1 MPTIFVRDELR
12 AAIEAATGGLCTVHY
27 TQSGQPSY
35 FRWIPKF
42 NLEDLGPGYG
52 TGVHPAFIVDGVV
65 RDGLWIGMYPG
76 IVKNGELLSLPG
88 VDPTVS
94 QPYTYFVNAAR
105 ACGAGFHVMTNAEW
119 AAVALLT
126 AKSGAQPR
134 GNTNWG
140 RAHDATWETARRVD
154 GGTPGNTSGAGRT
167 LTGTGPLTWRHDGSP
182 AGIADLVG
190 NVWEFTPGIR
200 LVDGEIQVLENN
212 NAATASAFDDSAPWK
227 AIRLSDGALVAP
239 GTAGTAKY
247 DSLVAYSDDGVV
259 NDLGNFQIDDVVD
272 FRNGPAGSDSH
283 AYDFNSMVFNSLPAD
298 TGITIPAVMRG
309 ILLAPG
315 SISANGRIWMRNHGK
330 RYPLRGGGWGHGSTA
345 GLGALTL
352 SDPPL
357 YADSRFGARLAKV

>member
-12 AAIEAATGGLCTVHY
+12 AAVEAATGGLCTVHY

-42 NLEDLGPGYG
+42 NLQDIGPDYG

-88 VDPTVS
+88 VDPTTS
-94 QPYTYFVNAAR
+94 QPYTYFVSAAR

-126 AKSGAQPR
+126 AKSGSQPR
-134 GNTNWG
+134 GNSEWG
-140 RAHDATWETARRVD
+140 RAHDAHWETARRVD
-154 GGTPGNTSGAGRT
+154 GGTPGSTSGTGRT
-167 LTGTGPLTWRHDGSP
+167 LTGAGPLTWRHDGSP

-190 NVWEFTPGIR
+190 NVWEFTPGMR
-200 LVDGEIQVLENN
+200 LVDGEIQVLEGN
-212 NAATASAFDDSAPWK
+212 NAATSSDFTDAAAWK

-247 DSLVAYSDDGVV
+247 DSLVAYSNNSIV

-272 FRNGPAGSDSH
+272 FRNGPAGDSSYS
-283 AYDFNSMVFNSLPAD
+283 YDYNSMPFNSLAAD
-298 TGITIPAVMRG
+298 TGITIPSVLRA
-309 ILLAPG
+309 LLFAPG
-315 SISANGRIWMRNHGK
+315 SVAINGYVWMRNHGQ
-330 RYPLRGGGWGHGSTA
+330 RYPLRGGTWGDGATV
-345 GLGALTL
+345 GLGALSLYDTA
-352 SDPPL
+352 SDA
-357 YADSRFGARLAKV
+357 YWYIGARPAKV

>member
-35 FRWIPKF
+35 FRWVPKF
-42 NLEDLGPGYG
+42 NLEDLGNDYG
-52 TGVHPAFIVDGVV
+52 TGVHPAFVVDGVV

-88 VDPTVS
+88 VDPTVA
-94 QPYTYFVNAAR
+94 QPYTYFVTAAR
-105 ACGAGFHVMTNAEW
+105 ACGAGFHVMTNVEW

-126 AKSGAQPR
+126 AKSGPQPR
-134 GNTNWG
+134 GNSNYG

-154 GGTPGNTSGAGRT
+154 GGTPGSASGPGRT

-190 NVWEFTPGIR
+190 NVWDFTPGMR

-247 DSLVAYSDDGVV
+247 DSLVAYSDNGVV
-259 NDLGNFQIDDVVD
+259 NNLGDFQIDDVVD
-272 FRNGPAGSDSH
+272 FRTGPAGDNSDG
-283 AYDFNSMVFNSLPAD
+283 YDYNLMAFNSLPAD
-298 TGITIPAVMRG
+298 TGITIPAIMKSL
-309 ILLAPG
+309 LLAPG
-315 SISANGRIWMRNHGK
+315 SISVNGHIYMRNHGQ
-330 RYPLRGGGWGHGSTA
+330 RYPIRGGSWLQGPYA
-345 GLGALTL
+345 GLGAFA
-352 SDPPL
+352 L
-357 YADSRFGARLAKV
+357 YYPASYASGYIGARPAKV

>member
-42 NLEDLGPGYG
+42 NLEDLGPDYG

-119 AAVALLT
+119 AASALLT

-134 GNTNWG
+134 GNTNYG

-154 GGTPGNTSGAGRT
+154 GGTPGSTSGTGRT

-190 NVWEFTPGIR
+190 NVWEFTPGLR
-200 LVDGEIQVLENN
+200 LVDGEIQVLESN
-212 NAATASAFDDSAPWK
+212 NAATAADFTDAAPWK

-247 DSLVAYSDDGVV
+247 DSLVAYSDNGIV
-259 NDLGNFQIDDVVD
+259 NNLGSFQIDDVVD
-272 FRNGPAGSDSH
+272 FRNGPAGDNSVS
-283 AYDFNSMVFNSLPAD
+283 YDYNSIAFNSLAAD
-298 TGITIPAVMRG
+298 TGITIPSIMKAL
-309 ILLAPG
+309 LLAPG
-315 SISANGRIWMRNHGK
+315 SIAINGHIWMRNHGQ
-330 RYPLRGGGWGHGSTA
+330 RYPLRGGTWGIGADA
-345 GLGALTL
+345 GLGALYLNNTT
-352 SDPPL
+352 SNA
-357 YADSRFGARLAKV
+357 YWSIGARPAKV

>member
-1 MPTIFVRDELR
+1 MPTIFIRDELR
-12 AAIEAATGGLCTVHY
+12 AAVEAATGGLCTVHY

-42 NLEDLGPGYG
+42 NLEDLGTGYG
-52 TGVHPAFIVDGVV
+52 TGVHPAFVVDGVV

-94 QPYTYFVNAAR
+94 QPYTYFVTAAR

-126 AKSGAQPR
+126 AKSGPQPR
-134 GNTNWG
+134 GNSNWG

-154 GGTPGNTSGAGRT
+154 GGTPGSTSGTGRT

-190 NVWEFTPGIR
+190 NVWEFTPGMR

-247 DSLVAYSDDGVV
+247 DSFVAYSDNGVA

-272 FRNGPAGSDSH
+272 FRNGPAGDNSFN
-283 AYDFNSMVFNSLPAD
+283 YDYNSMAFSSLAAD
-298 TGITIPAVMRG
+298 TGITVPAVMKAL
-309 ILLAPG
+309 LLAPG
-315 SISANGRIWMRNHGK
+315 SLALNGKVYMRNHGN
-330 RYPLRGGGWGHGSTA
+330 RYPQRAGSWGDGPDA
-345 GLGALTL
+345 GLSAIYLINL
-352 SDPPL
+352 ASL
-357 YADSRFGARLAKV
+357 YGSRIGARPAKV

>member
-12 AAIEAATGGLCTVHY
+12 AAVEAATGGLCTVHY

-42 NLEDLGPGYG
+42 NLEDLGPDYG

-94 QPYTYFVNAAR
+94 QPYTYFVDAAR

-126 AKSGAQPR
+126 AKSGTQPR

-140 RAHDATWETARRVD
+140 RAHDATWETARRAD
-154 GGTPGNTSGAGRT
+154 GGTPGDTSGTGRT

-190 NVWEFTPGIR
+190 NIWEFTPGMR
-200 LVDGEIQVLENN
+200 LVDGEIQILENN
-212 NAATASAFDDSAPWK
+212 NAATASAFDDSASWK

-247 DSLVAYSDDGVV
+247 DSLVAYSDNGAV
-259 NDLGNFQIDDVVD
+259 NDLGSFQIDDVVD
-272 FRNGPAGSDSH
+272 FRNGPAGDNSSS
-283 AYDFNSMVFNSLPAD
+283 YDYNSMPFNSLPAD
-298 TGITIPAVMRG
+298 TGITIPAVMKAL
-309 ILLAPG
+309 LLAPG
-315 SISANGRIWMRNHGK
+315 SISVSGRIWMRNHGQ
-330 RYPLRGGGWGHGSTA
+330 RYPFRGGTWNYGSNA
-345 GLGALTL
+345 GLFC
-352 SDPPL
+352 
-357 YADSRFGARLAKV
+357 ADVINGPSNANSGIGARPAKV